1 MRAGPVITVRKTN
14 DPEDLRRIHRI
25 RNLVFVD
32 EQGCPPELEIAN
44 EEESIHFL
52 AFSDQDP
59 CGAARWRKTNKGFK
73 LERFAVLREF
83 RGKGIG
89 AALLDAVLND
99 LPSGDDPVYLNAQ
112 LGAVSFYER
121 FQFIQQGDIFVEA
134 GIQHKQMAVPVVA
147 FVTFEEKPDFAPDDF
162 YFVSYLRKKNVRVYP
177 VVWSDPV
184 VDWTKFD
191 LIVFRSIWDY
201 YLKPE
206 EFNQWLKQMKPA
218 KLPFLNS
225 LSVLEW
231 NRDKKYLLSLRDAG
245 IPIPDFEYCKHNIPC
260 DLTSILD
267 RMKKGTAVVKP
278 SVSGGAYNTYLASA
292 PVSVAEDEK
301 FQSLLRNGSVI
312 VQEFREEI
320 KTNGE
325 ISLIFFDRV
334 FSHAV
339 QKVAMPGDF
348 RVQPKFGG
356 KPLFVQASADLIN
369 LASAILEQVPEE
381 LLYARV
387 DLLLLEDGSYSLME
401 LELIEPI
408 LFAEFEPKAPEN
420 FFRALM
426 KFLHKQRRQNQR
438 SE

>member
-1 MRAGPVITVRKTN
+1 MRTVPVITVRKTN
-14 DPEDLRRIHRI
+14 DFDDLQQIRQI
-25 RNLVFVD
+25 RNLVFVG
-32 EQGCPPELEIAN
+32 EQGCPPEMEIAN

-52 AFSDQDP
+52 ALSDQDP
-59 CGAARWRKTNKGFK
+59 CGAARWRKTEKGFK
-73 LERFAVLREF
+73 LERFAVLKEF
-83 RGKGIG
+83 RGMGVG
-89 AALLDAVLND
+89 AALLDAVLHD
-99 LPSGDDPVYLNAQ
+99 LPSENEPVYLNAQ
-112 LGAVSFYER
+112 LEAVSFYER
-121 FQFIQQGDIFVEA
+121 FQFIQKGDIFVEA
-134 GIQHKQMAVPVVA
+134 GIQHMQMAVPVVA
-147 FVTFEEKPDFAPDDF
+147 FVTFDEKPDFAPDDF
-162 YFVSYLRKKNVRVYP
+162 YLVRYLRNNNVKVYP
-177 VVWSDPV
+177 VVWSDPGI
-184 VDWTKFD
+184 DWTKFD

-206 EFNQWLKQMKPA
+206 QFNQWLNTMKPA
-218 KLPFLNS
+218 MLPFQNS

-245 IPIPDFEYCKHNIPC
+245 IPIPDFQYCQHNIPC
-260 DLTSILD
+260 DLTTILD
-267 RMKKGTAVVKP
+267 RMKNGTAVVKP

-301 FQSLLRNGSVI
+301 FQSLLRKGSVI

-356 KPLFVQASADLIN
+356 QPLLVQASADLVN
-369 LASAILEQVPEE
+369 LGLEILKQVPEE

-387 DLLLLEDGSYSLME
+387 DLLLLDNGTYSLME
-401 LELIEPI
+401 LEMIEPI
-408 LFAEFEPKAPEN
+408 LFAEYEPRAPEN

-426 KFLHKQRRQNQR
+426 KFLRKQDLQNQR